1 MKPHSVNYFVSIIS
15 LTGLL
20 LLTLIGVNMVSEI
33 KKVEQTFV
41 KTHQDSAHNELERG
55 INAVLAKANEIA
67 DKLADWDE
75 SSQQLSDPTY
85 YRFWRQRRVHAV
97 QFIPDYVTAI
107 ELYRDEGNALQT
119 PRDDMMPERVPEQS
133 VLLVFENKRPWL
145 CIFKPIMVHQ
155 NSSKIFGYV
164 GLKLDF
170 LTALTELNL
179 FSHLDSSSISFI
191 VPATLRVTSDNII
204 NQVHVEELHYKELD
218 QLKNVIYETFM
229 YIVALVL
236 AILFV
241 LYWLIMALFARPL
254 IALNK
259 HIESIKHIPSDS
271 AVPAGALNFSVNEFN
286 NFAQSLHEY
295 QSRLNLTQEN
305 LQKLNN
311 SLEQRVIDRTAELQ
325 TINKELEAFSYSVS
339 HDLRAPLR
347 SIDGFSLALLEDY
360 SDKLDE
366 EGKAHLR
373 RVRENSQ
380 RMAMLIDDLLNLAR
394 ISRIE
399 MQRSLVNMSDIAQ
412 RKVKQLQEQ
421 QPELTVKVIIAE
433 DLYTEGDE
441 QLLTILLNNL
451 LGNAWKYSSK
461 SPDPVIEFGR
471 IDKNAETVFYVKDNG
486 AGFDMKYVD
495 KVFEVFQ
502 RLHGSDYEGT
512 GVGLA
517 TVSRIVKRHSGRI
530 WAEAEPGKGACFY
543 FTLGSD

>member
-1 MKPHSVNYFVSIIS
+1 
-15 LTGLL
+15 
-20 LLTLIGVNMVSEI
+20 MVSEI

-41 KTHQDSAHNELERG
+41 QTHQDSARNELERG

-107 ELYRDEGNALQT
+107 ELYEDEGNALQA
-119 PRDDMMPERVPEQS
+119 PRDHMMPERVPEQS

-191 VPATLRVTSDNII
+191 VPATLRVIPDNII

-311 SLEQRVIDRTAELQ
+311 SLEQRVSERTAELQ

-399 MQRSLVNMSDIAQ
+399 MQRSLVNLSDIAQ

-421 QPELTVKVIIAE
+421 QPELIVKVIIAE

-461 SPDPVIEFGR
+461 SPGPVIEFGR